1 MNSDKIKQMPG
12 FKETEKKLIY
22 DIDFDYIKKMA
33 ERMQLNRDKYP
44 VGNWKKPLEVEDLKQ
59 ALLRHCIEVMN
70 GNYSDEQEFGHLVAL
85 GCNAF
90 MIIEQLKQKQNVKI
104 NRYTG

>member
-1 MNSDKIKQMPG
+1 MSG
-12 FKETEKKLIY
+12 YKETEKKLIY
-22 DIDFDYIKKMA
+22 DIDFDYVKNMA

-44 VGNWKKPLEVEDLKQ
+44 VGNWKKPLQVEDLKQ
-59 ALLRHCIEVMN
+59 ALFRHTMEIMK
-70 GNYSDEQEFGHLVAL
+70 GNYSDEQKYGHLIAL

-90 MIIEQLKQKQNVKI
+90 MIIEQLKQLKQKENVSI

>member
-1 MNSDKIKQMPG
+1 MSG
-12 FKETEKKLIY
+12 YKETEKKLIY

-33 ERMQLNRDKYP
+33 ERMQLNRDKYT
-44 VGNWKKPLEVEDLKQ
+44 VGNWKKPLQVEDLKQ
-59 ALLRHCIEVMN
+59 ALFRHTMEIMK
-70 GNYSDEQEFGHLVAL
+70 GNYSDEQEYGHLVAL

-90 MIIEQLKQKQNVKI
+90 MIIEQLKQLKQKENVSI

>member
-1 MNSDKIKQMPG
+1 MSG
-12 FKETEKKLIY
+12 YKETEKKLVY
-22 DIDFDYIKKMA
+22 DIDFDYVKKMA

-44 VGNWKKPLEVEDLKQ
+44 VGNWKQPLEVEDLKQ
-59 ALLRHCIEVMN
+59 ALFRHTMEIMK
-70 GNYSDEQEFGHLVAL
+70 GNYSDEQEYGHLVAL

-90 MIIEQLKQKQNVKI
+90 MIIEQLKQKQNVNI

>member
-1 MNSDKIKQMPG
+1 MPG

-22 DIDFDYIKKMA
+22 DIDFDYIKMMA
-33 ERMQLNRDKYP
+33 ERMHLNRDKYP
-44 VGNWKKPLEVEDLKQ
+44 VGNWKKPLPVEELKQ
-59 ALLRHCIEVMN
+59 ALFRHIMEVMKD
-70 GNYSDEQEFGHLVAL
+70 NYSDEQKFGHLVAL

-90 MIIEQLKQKQNVKI
+90 MIIEQLKNNDNVQI